1 MSLIYNICF
10 LIGMNK
16 KVKQYVV
23 SNYFKSINSGNVF
36 INLVCLLF
44 IIAAIIICMYFLY
57 RAISNALYMYRLK
70 TDFYKLQD
78 MGINVKN
85 YNILYLEEL
94 EKKYI
99 MNRKKIFKRPNSE
112 FKNKN
117 VIGLT
122 TDKYIVVDF
131 DTKKGTKSADFLI
144 DKMPKDT
151 VYEKTP
157 NGYHYY
163 FENDTGK
170 PVYTYVQ
177 VSINKVKYSLDIL
190 GLDAIITMS
199 PSVVDGKKYYWI
211 NSIFTHTPAKL
222 SENTW
227 ILDLIKDET
236 PFFKRF
242 DSINVSLKIKN
253 AFIIVDNINIEN
265 NIRFAFGVIKEYS
278 VKMKLLNGVIYV
290 YDDNYYF
297 LTRGSFSKYKNK
309 KYMIEKLKNVITK
322 ISPSCIIDLSIITSN
337 YFKPEHIFHITSC
350 VIDNDFKNYKYNTEF
365 PNYLE
370 CNYIYKKTKY
380 LIRDTITI
388 NNYNNNIMNSSSNT
402 NNSNTNNSNNNKL
415 NNLILSNTP
424 NTSQANNLNKI
435 LTGPESIY
443 ITFLLSNYFSIPCV
457 TLGVTYNEQSDL
469 SDLSDLSDSK
479 KQLKHISDKIINTMF
494 SIF

>member
-23 SNYFKSINSGNVF
+23 SNYFKSFNSDNVF
-36 INLVCLLF
+36 INMVCLLF

-85 YNILYLEEL
+85 YNVLYYKEIK
-94 EKKYI
+94 KKYI
-99 MNRKKIFKRPNSE
+99 MNKKKIFKKLNTE

-117 VIGLT
+117 AIGMI
-122 TDKYIVVDF
+122 TDKYVVLDF
-131 DTKKGTKSADFLI
+131 DTKDRLKNADFLI
-144 DKMPKDT
+144 DKIPKDT

-163 FENDTGK
+163 FENDTGN
-170 PVYTYVQ
+170 PIHTYVQ
-177 VSINKVKYSLDIL
+177 LKINNVKYSVDVL
-190 GLDAIITMS
+190 GFDNMIITS
-199 PSVVDGKKYYWI
+199 PTNINGKNYYWI

-227 ILDLIKDET
+227 ILDLIKYET

-242 DSINVSLKIKN
+242 DTINMSLKVKN

-265 NIRFAFGVIKEYS
+265 SIRFVFGTMKEYS

-297 LTRGSFSKYKNK
+297 LTRDSFSKYKNK
-309 KYMIEKLKNVITK
+309 KSMIEKLKNVIDK
-322 ISPSCIIDLSIITSN
+322 IKPSCIIDLSIISSN
-337 YFKPEHIFHITSC
+337 YFKSEHIFHMTSC
-350 VIDNDFKNYKYNTEF
+350 VIHNDFKNYKYNSEF
-365 PNYLE
+365 PNYIE
-370 CNYIYKKTKY
+370 CTDIYKKTKY
-380 LIRDTITI
+380 LIQDTITI
-388 NNYNNNIMNSSSNT
+388 NNSNT
-402 NNSNTNNSNNNKL
+402 KL
-415 NNLILSNTP
+415 NNLISRTTS
-424 NTSQANNLNKI
+424 NTSQANNADKI
-435 LTGPESIY
+435 LTGQESIY

-457 TLGVTYNEQSDL
+457 TLGVTYDESRGSEESTKSLNKVSEKL
-469 SDLSDLSDSK
+469 
-479 KQLKHISDKIINTMF
+479 INTMF
-494 SIF
+494 SLF

>member
-1 MSLIYNICF
+1 
-10 LIGMNK
+10 
-16 KVKQYVV
+16 
-23 SNYFKSINSGNVF
+23 
-36 INLVCLLF
+36 
-44 IIAAIIICMYFLY
+44 
-57 RAISNALYMYRLK
+57 MYRLK

>member
-23 SNYFKSINSGNVF
+23 SNYFKSFNSGNIF

-85 YNILYLEEL
+85 YNVLYLEEL

-99 MNRKKIFKRPNSE
+99 MNRKKIFKKPNAE

-117 VIGLT
+117 AIGMS

-131 DTKKGTKSADFLI
+131 DTKKGAKSADFLI
-144 DKMPKDT
+144 EKMPKDT
-151 VYEKTP
+151 VCEKTP

-170 PVYTYVQ
+170 PIHTYVQ

-190 GLDAIITMS
+190 GFDNMIITS
-199 PSVVDGKKYYWI
+199 PTSVNGKDYYWI

-242 DSINVSLKIKN
+242 DSINLSLKSNN

-265 NIRFAFGVIKEYS
+265 NIRVAFGALKEYS

-309 KYMIEKLKNVITK
+309 KSMIEKLKNVITE
-322 ISPSCIIDLSIITSN
+322 IQPSCIIDLSIITSN
-337 YFKPEHIFHITSC
+337 YFKSEHIFHMTSC
-350 VIDNDFKNYKYNTEF
+350 VIHNDFKNYKYNSEF
-365 PNYLE
+365 PNYIE
-370 CNYIYKKTKY
+370 CTDVYKKTKY
-380 LIRDTITI
+380 LIKDTITI
-388 NNYNNNIMNSSSNT
+388 NNYT
-402 NNSNTNNSNNNKL
+402 NSNNKKL
-415 NNLILSNTP
+415 NNLITSNTS
-424 NTSQANNLNKI
+424 NISEASNVNKI

-457 TLGVTYNEQSDL
+457 TLGVTYDEQSDL
-469 SDLSDLSDSK
+469 SNSN
-479 KQLKHISDKIINTMF
+479 KQLKKVSDKIINTMF
-494 SIF
+494 SLF

>member
-23 SNYFKSINSGNVF
+23 SNYFKSFNSDNVF
-36 INLVCLLF
+36 INMVCLLF

-85 YNILYLEEL
+85 YNVLYYKEIK
-94 EKKYI
+94 KKYI
-99 MNRKKIFKRPNSE
+99 MNKKKIFKKLNTE

-117 VIGLT
+117 AIGMI
-122 TDKYIVVDF
+122 TDKYVVLDF
-131 DTKKGTKSADFLI
+131 DTKDRLKNADFLI
-144 DKMPKDT
+144 DKIPKDT

-163 FENDTGK
+163 FENDTGN
-170 PVYTYVQ
+170 PIHTYVQ
-177 VSINKVKYSLDIL
+177 LKINNVKYSVDVL
-190 GLDAIITMS
+190 GFDNMIITS
-199 PSVVDGKKYYWI
+199 PTNINGKNYYWI

-227 ILDLIKDET
+227 ILDLIKYET

-242 DSINVSLKIKN
+242 DTINMSLKVKN

-265 NIRFAFGVIKEYS
+265 SIRFVFGTMKEYS

-297 LTRGSFSKYKNK
+297 LTRDSFSKYKNK
-309 KYMIEKLKNVITK
+309 KSMIEKLKNVIDK
-322 ISPSCIIDLSIITSN
+322 IKPSCIIDLSIISSN
-337 YFKPEHIFHITSC
+337 YFKSEHIFHMTSC
-350 VIDNDFKNYKYNTEF
+350 VIHNDFKNYKYNSEF
-365 PNYLE
+365 PNYIE
-370 CNYIYKKTKY
+370 CTDIYKKTKY
-380 LIRDTITI
+380 LIQDTITI
-388 NNYNNNIMNSSSNT
+388 NNSNT
-402 NNSNTNNSNNNKL
+402 KL
-415 NNLILSNTP
+415 NNLISRTTS
-424 NTSQANNLNKI
+424 NTSQANNADKI
-435 LTGPESIY
+435 LTGQESIY
-443 ITFLLSNYFSIPCV
+443 ITFLLSNYFSIPCA
-457 TLGVTYNEQSDL
+457 TLGVTYDESNESEE
-469 SDLSDLSDSK
+469 SSK
-479 KQLKHISDKIINTMF
+479 LLNQASNKIINTMF
-494 SIF
+494 SLF

>member
-23 SNYFKSINSGNVF
+23 SNYFKSFNSDNVF
-36 INLVCLLF
+36 INMVCLLF

-85 YNILYLEEL
+85 YNVLYFEEF
-94 EKKYI
+94 KKKHI
-99 MNRKKIFKRPNSE
+99 MNFSKLKNIKHTE

-117 VIGLT
+117 AIGMI
-122 TDKYIVVDF
+122 TDKYVVLDF
-131 DTKKGTKSADFLI
+131 DTKKDVASADFLI
-144 DKMPKDT
+144 NKIPKDT
-151 VYEKTP
+151 VCEKTP

-170 PVYTYVQ
+170 PVYTCIQLV
-177 VSINKVKYSLDIL
+177 IDNVKYSVDVL
-190 GLDAIITMS
+190 GVDHLIITS
-199 PSVVDGKKYYWI
+199 PTKINGKDYYWI

-227 ILDLIKDET
+227 ILDLLKNQK
-236 PFFKRF
+236 PFHRKF
-242 DSINVSLKIKN
+242 NNATLSLNIKN
-253 AFIIVDNINIEN
+253 AFIIIDNLSIEN
-265 NIRFAFGVIKEYS
+265 NIRFTLGMMKEYS

-309 KYMIEKLKNVITK
+309 KSMIEKLKNVIDK
-322 ISPSCIIDLSIITSN
+322 IKPSCIIDLSIITSN
-337 YFKPEHIFHITSC
+337 YFKPEHIFHMTSC
-350 VIDNDFKNYKYNTEF
+350 VIHNDFKNYKYNSEF
-365 PNYLE
+365 PNYIE
-370 CNYIYKKTKY
+370 CTDVYKKTKY
-380 LIRDTITI
+380 IIQDTITI
-388 NNYNNNIMNSSSNT
+388 NNYNNYNT
-402 NNSNTNNSNNNKL
+402 KL
-415 NNLILSNTP
+415 NNLMSWAISD
-424 NTSQANNLNKI
+424 TSETNNASKI

-457 TLGVTYNEQSDL
+457 TLGVTYDESNESEE
-469 SDLSDLSDSK
+469 SSK
-479 KQLKHISDKIINTMF
+479 LLNQASNKIINTMF
-494 SIF
+494 SLF

>member
-23 SNYFKSINSGNVF
+23 SNYFKSFNSGNVF
-36 INLVCLLF
+36 IRLICLLF

-85 YNILYLEEL
+85 YNILYFEEF
-94 EKKYI
+94 KKKHI
-99 MNRKKIFKRPNSE
+99 MNFSKLKNTKHTE

-117 VIGLT
+117 AIGMI
-122 TDKYIVVDF
+122 TDKYVVLDF
-131 DTKKGTKSADFLI
+131 DTKKDVASADFLI
-144 DKMPKDT
+144 QKIPKDT
-151 VYEKTP
+151 VCEKTP

-170 PVYTYVQ
+170 PVYTCIQLV
-177 VSINKVKYSLDIL
+177 INNVKYSVDVL
-190 GLDAIITMS
+190 GVDHLIITS
-199 PSVVDGKKYYWI
+199 PTKINGKDYYWI

-227 ILDLIKDET
+227 ILDLLKDQK
-236 PFFKRF
+236 PFHRKF
-242 DSINVSLKIKN
+242 NNATLSLNIKN
-253 AFIIVDNINIEN
+253 AFIIIDNLNIEN
-265 NIRFAFGVIKEYS
+265 NIRFTLGMMKEYS
-278 VKMKLLNGVIYV
+278 VKMKLLNGFIYV

-322 ISPSCIIDLSIITSN
+322 INPSCIIDLSIINSN
-337 YFKPEHIFHITSC
+337 YFKPEHIFHMTSC
-350 VIDNDFKNYKYNTEF
+350 VIHNDFKNYKYNSEF
-365 PNYLE
+365 PNYIE
-370 CNYIYKKTKY
+370 CTDIYKKTKY

-388 NNYNNNIMNSSSNT
+388 NNYT
-402 NNSNTNNSNNNKL
+402 NSNNKKL
-415 NNLILSNTP
+415 NNLITSNTS
-424 NTSQANNLNKI
+424 NISEASNVNKI
-435 LTGPESIY
+435 FTGPESIY

-457 TLGVTYNEQSDL
+457 TLGVTYDEQSDL
-469 SDLSDLSDSK
+469 SNSN
-479 KQLKHISDKIINTMF
+479 KQLKKVSDKIINTMF
-494 SIF
+494 SLF

>member
-23 SNYFKSINSGNVF
+23 SNYFKSFNSGNVF

-78 MGINVKN
+78 MGVNVKN
-85 YNILYLEEL
+85 YNILYFEEF
-94 EKKYI
+94 KKKHI
-99 MNRKKIFKRPNSE
+99 MNFSKLKNIKHTE

-117 VIGLT
+117 AIGMI
-122 TDKYIVVDF
+122 TDKYVVLDF
-131 DTKKGTKSADFLI
+131 DTKKDVASADFLI
-144 DKMPKDT
+144 DKIPKDT
-151 VYEKTP
+151 VCEKTP

-170 PVYTYVQ
+170 PVYTCIQLV
-177 VSINKVKYSLDIL
+177 IDNVKYSVDVL
-190 GLDAIITMS
+190 GVDHLIITS
-199 PSVVDGKKYYWI
+199 PTKINGKDYYWI

-227 ILDLIKDET
+227 ILDLLKT
-236 PFFKRF
+236 QKPFHRKF
-242 DSINVSLKIKN
+242 NNATVSLTTKN
-253 AFIIVDNINIEN
+253 AFIIIDNLNIEN
-265 NIRFAFGVIKEYS
+265 NIRFTLGMMKEYS

-309 KYMIEKLKNVITK
+309 KSMIEKLKNVITEIK
-322 ISPSCIIDLSIITSN
+322 PSCIIDLSIITSN
-337 YFKPEHIFHITSC
+337 YFKPEHIFHMTSC
-350 VIDNDFKNYKYNTEF
+350 VIHNDFKNYKYNSEF
-365 PNYLE
+365 PNYIE
-370 CNYIYKKTKY
+370 CTDIYKKTKY
-380 LIRDTITI
+380 LIQDTITI
-388 NNYNNNIMNSSSNT
+388 NNS
-402 NNSNTNNSNNNKL
+402 NNSNTKL
-415 NNLILSNTP
+415 NNLISRTTS
-424 NTSQANNLNKI
+424 NTSQANNADKI

-443 ITFLLSNYFSIPCV
+443 VTFLLSNYFSIPCV
-457 TLGVTYNEQSDL
+457 TLGVTYDESTNSEKS
-469 SDLSDLSDSK
+469 SK
-479 KQLKHISDKIINTMF
+479 LLNQASHKITNTMF
-494 SIF
+494 SLF

>member
-23 SNYFKSINSGNVF
+23 SNYFKSFNSDNVF
-36 INLVCLLF
+36 INMVCLLF

-85 YNILYLEEL
+85 YNILYFEEF
-94 EKKYI
+94 KKKHI
-99 MNRKKIFKRPNSE
+99 MNFSKLKNTKHTE

-117 VIGLT
+117 AIGMI
-122 TDKYIVVDF
+122 TDKYVVLDF
-131 DTKKGTKSADFLI
+131 DNKKGVASADFLI
-144 DKMPKDT
+144 DKIPKDT
-151 VYEKTP
+151 VCEKTP

-170 PVYTYVQ
+170 PVYTCIQLV
-177 VSINKVKYSLDIL
+177 INNVKYSVDVL
-190 GLDAIITMS
+190 GVEHLIITS
-199 PSVVDGKKYYWI
+199 PTKINGKDYYWI

-222 SENTW
+222 SDNTW
-227 ILDLIKDET
+227 ILDLLKDQK
-236 PFFKRF
+236 PFHRKF
-242 DSINVSLKIKN
+242 NNATLSLNIKN
-253 AFIIVDNINIEN
+253 AFIIIDNLSIEN
-265 NIRFAFGVIKEYS
+265 NIRFTLGMMKEYS

-309 KYMIEKLKNVITK
+309 KSMIEKLKNVIDK
-322 ISPSCIIDLSIITSN
+322 IKPSCIIDLSIITSN
-337 YFKPEHIFHITSC
+337 YFKPEHIFHMTSC
-350 VIDNDFKNYKYNTEF
+350 VIHNDFKNYKYNSEF
-365 PNYLE
+365 PNYIE
-370 CNYIYKKTKY
+370 CTDVYKKTKY
-380 LIRDTITI
+380 LIKDTITI
-388 NNYNNNIMNSSSNT
+388 NNYT
-402 NNSNTNNSNNNKL
+402 NSNNKKL
-415 NNLILSNTP
+415 NNLITSNTS
-424 NTSQANNLNKI
+424 NISEASNVNKI

-457 TLGVTYNEQSDL
+457 TLGVTYDEQSDL
-469 SDLSDLSDSK
+469 SNSN
-479 KQLKHISDKIINTMF
+479 KQLKKVSDKIINTMF
-494 SIF
+494 SLF

>member
-23 SNYFKSINSGNVF
+23 SNYFKSFNSDNVF
-36 INLVCLLF
+36 INMVCLLF

-85 YNILYLEEL
+85 YNVLYYKEIK
-94 EKKYI
+94 KKYI
-99 MNRKKIFKRPNSE
+99 MNKKKIFKKLNTE

-117 VIGLT
+117 AIGMI
-122 TDKYIVVDF
+122 TDKYIVLDF
-131 DTKKGTKSADFLI
+131 DTKDRLKNADFLI
-144 DKMPKDT
+144 DKIPKDT

-163 FENDTGK
+163 FENDTGN
-170 PVYTYVQ
+170 PIHTYVQ
-177 VSINKVKYSLDIL
+177 LKINNVKYSVDVL
-190 GLDAIITMS
+190 GFDNMIITS
-199 PSVVDGKKYYWI
+199 PTNINGKNYYWI

-242 DSINVSLKIKN
+242 DTINMSLKVKN

-265 NIRFAFGVIKEYS
+265 SIRFVFGTMKEYS

-297 LTRGSFSKYKNK
+297 LTRDSFSKYKNK
-309 KYMIEKLKNVITK
+309 KSMIEKLKNVIDK
-322 ISPSCIIDLSIITSN
+322 IKPSCIIDLSIISSN
-337 YFKPEHIFHITSC
+337 YFKSEHIFHMTSC
-350 VIDNDFKNYKYNTEF
+350 IIHNDFKNYKYNSEF
-365 PNYLE
+365 PNYIE
-370 CNYIYKKTKY
+370 CTDIYKKTKY
-380 LIRDTITI
+380 LIQDTVTI
-388 NNYNNNIMNSSSNT
+388 
-402 NNSNTNNSNNNKL
+402 NNSNTKL
-415 NNLILSNTP
+415 NNLISRT
-424 NTSQANNLNKI
+424 TSDTSETNNASKI

-443 ITFLLSNYFSIPCV
+443 ITFLLSNYFNIPCV
-457 TLGVTYNEQSDL
+457 TLGVTYDESRGSEKSTKSLNQASN
-469 SDLSDLSDSK
+469 
-479 KQLKHISDKIINTMF
+479 KIINTMF
-494 SIF
+494 SLF

>member
-23 SNYFKSINSGNVF
+23 SNYFKSFNSDNVF
-36 INLVCLLF
+36 INMVCLLF

-85 YNILYLEEL
+85 YNVLYYKEIK
-94 EKKYI
+94 KKYI
-99 MNRKKIFKRPNSE
+99 MNKKKIFKKLNTE

-117 VIGLT
+117 AIGMI
-122 TDKYIVVDF
+122 TDKYIVLDF
-131 DTKKGTKSADFLI
+131 DTKDRLKNADFLI
-144 DKMPKDT
+144 DKIPKDT

-163 FENDTGK
+163 FENDTGN
-170 PVYTYVQ
+170 PIHTYVQ
-177 VSINKVKYSLDIL
+177 LKINNVKYSVDVL
-190 GLDAIITMS
+190 GFDNMIITS
-199 PSVVDGKKYYWI
+199 PTKINGKDYYWI

-242 DSINVSLKIKN
+242 DTINMSLKVKN

-265 NIRFAFGVIKEYS
+265 SIRFVFGTMKEYS

-297 LTRGSFSKYKNK
+297 LTRDSFSKYKNK
-309 KYMIEKLKNVITK
+309 KSMIEKIKNVIDK
-322 ISPSCIIDLSIITSN
+322 IKPSCIIDLSIISSN
-337 YFKPEHIFHITSC
+337 YFKSEHIFHMTSC
-350 VIDNDFKNYKYNTEF
+350 VIHNDFKNYKYNSEF
-365 PNYLE
+365 PNYIE
-370 CNYIYKKTKY
+370 CAYIYKKTKY
-380 LIRDTITI
+380 LIQDTITI
-388 NNYNNNIMNSSSNT
+388 NNSNT
-402 NNSNTNNSNNNKL
+402 KL
-415 NNLILSNTP
+415 NNLISRT
-424 NTSQANNLNKI
+424 TSDTSETNNASKI

-457 TLGVTYNEQSDL
+457 TLGVTYDERNGSEESTKSL
-469 SDLSDLSDSK
+469 NKVSEKL
-479 KQLKHISDKIINTMF
+479 INTMF
-494 SIF
+494 SLF

>member
-23 SNYFKSINSGNVF
+23 SNYFKSFNSDNVF
-36 INLVCLLF
+36 INMVCLLF

-85 YNILYLEEL
+85 YNVLYYKEIK
-94 EKKYI
+94 KKYI
-99 MNRKKIFKRPNSE
+99 MNKKKIFKKLNTE

-117 VIGLT
+117 AIGMI
-122 TDKYIVVDF
+122 TDKYVVLDF
-131 DTKKGTKSADFLI
+131 DKKDRLKNADFLI
-144 DKMPKDT
+144 DKIPKDT

-163 FENDTGK
+163 FENDTGN
-170 PVYTYVQ
+170 PIHTYVQ
-177 VSINKVKYSLDIL
+177 LKINNVKYSVDVL
-190 GLDAIITMS
+190 GFDNMIITS
-199 PSVVDGKKYYWI
+199 PTNINGKNYYWI

-227 ILDLIKDET
+227 ILDLIKYET

-242 DSINVSLKIKN
+242 DTINMSLKVKN

-265 NIRFAFGVIKEYS
+265 SIRFVFGTMKEYS

-297 LTRGSFSKYKNK
+297 LTRDSFSKYKNK
-309 KYMIEKLKNVITK
+309 KSMIEKLKNVIDK
-322 ISPSCIIDLSIITSN
+322 IKPSCIIDLSIISSN
-337 YFKPEHIFHITSC
+337 YFKSEHIFHMTSC
-350 VIDNDFKNYKYNTEF
+350 VIHNDFKNYKYNSEF
-365 PNYLE
+365 PNYIE
-370 CNYIYKKTKY
+370 CTDIYKKTKY
-380 LIRDTITI
+380 LIDDTITI
-388 NNYNNNIMNSSSNT
+388 NNSNT
-402 NNSNTNNSNNNKL
+402 KL
-415 NNLILSNTP
+415 NNLMSRTTS
-424 NTSQANNLNKI
+424 NTSQANNADKI

-457 TLGVTYNEQSDL
+457 TLGVTYDESRGSEESTKSLNKVSEKL
-469 SDLSDLSDSK
+469 
-479 KQLKHISDKIINTMF
+479 INTMF
-494 SIF
+494 SLF